1 MKKSGVVLM
10 ATILILIVIGVLIS
24 GSLGLVQRSLDR
36 LNNIRSDGQTIMMIK
51 SAKGIL
57 DHYISSISTTEDF
70 DKMVQ
75 YPIEIND
82 TASDVVFSLA
92 IEPLQ
97 SKLNINT
104 IIDQN
109 SSNQTNIG
117 QFFETLANEYHIKD
131 PKLLMDMIAD
141 TIDTDFNERSTGSE
155 IVIENPDYKNG
166 RIESMEQWTDLIN
179 AYASKSGDITI
190 FKIPWR
196 DIIVFE
202 GDKIDFNYV
211 SPLVLHLIFP
221 TLDNDTVHRL
231 TTKRLHPFNNFS
243 ELGIDRVISQRNFDI
258 FFCFFNKNN
267 SYLVKSRLTFDIKG
281 VHDTAEFHYNIGKK
295 IVSNVQLHAF

>member
-1 MKKSGVVLM
+1 MKKSGVVLL
-10 ATILILIVIGVLIS
+10 ATILMLIVIGVLIS
-24 GSLGLVQRSLDR
+24 VSLGLVQRSLDR

-57 DHYISSISTTEDF
+57 EHYFSSISTTEDF

-75 YPIEIND
+75 YPIEVND
-82 TASDVVFSLA
+82 TASDVVFYLS

-97 SKLNINT
+97 SKLNINS
-104 IIDQN
+104 IIDLN
-109 SSNQTNIG
+109 SSNKIDTSG
-117 QFFETLANEYHIKD
+117 VFETLTNEYHIKD
-131 PKLLMDMIAD
+131 SHLLIDMIAD

-166 RIESMEQWTDLIN
+166 RIESMEQWMSLIN
-179 AYASKSGDITI
+179 IYVSKSGDTTI

-196 DIIVFE
+196 DILVFE
-202 GDKIDFNYV
+202 GEKIDFNYV

-221 TLDNDTVHRL
+221 TLDNDTVYRL
-231 TTKRLHPFNNFS
+231 TTNRLHPFNNFS
-243 ELGIDRVISQRNFDI
+243 ELGIEGVISQQNFDI

-267 SYLVKSRLTFDIKG
+267 SYLVKSRLSFDIKG
-281 VHDTAEFHYNIGKK
+281 VQDTAKFNYNVGKK
-295 IVSNVQLHAF
+295 IVSNVQLHTF